1 MKKNNL
7 GNLTTI
13 RKDIQKTQL
22 FLIISI
28 TIFLSIGGA
37 FINLNFNNK
46 TLNHNLQNTAELITR
61 LYSFA

>member
-61 LYSFA
+61 L